1 MSPAQNAHNSTCI
14 NFAVHQLNEPRKR
27 AANYRLI
34 SRLPP
39 TERIFSNRKQKERG
53 NIQPIGVFS
62 VCPFAHLSEAILDP
76 GCFLKSEEK
85 ARVSRFMPNPNP
97 SIMFP
102 RGPERESSI
111 CYWRKRK
118 RRRRRLN
125 THIPNSMQQP
135 VTPDLIIKAVL
146 THFFQKDGCN

>member
-1 MSPAQNAHNSTCI
+1 MSPAQNAHNSTRI
-14 NFAVHQLNEPRKR
+14 NFVVHQLNEPGKR

-62 VCPFAHLSEAILDP
+62 VCPFAHLAEAILDP
-76 GCFLKSEEK
+76 GCFLTSEEK
-85 ARVSRFMPNPNP
+85 ARVSVSCQILILPLC
-97 SIMFP
+97 FP
-102 RGPERESSI
+102 EDQRESSI

-135 VTPDLIIKAVL
+135 VTPDLVIKAVL
-146 THFFQKDGCN
+146 AHFFQKDGCN